1 MTKVATMNIVVLEQ
15 RSELT
20 MSNTENFEFKVDQLI
35 LTCQELKRDNL
46 ALKKRES
53 ALIAEKNQL
62 AKRNDITKRK
72 VENMISRLQA
82 LGSVS

>member
-1 MTKVATMNIVVLEQ
+1 MNIVVFEQ

-20 MSNTENFEFKVDQLI
+20 MSNTDNFESKVDQLI
-35 LTCQELKRDNL
+35 LACQELKRDNL

-53 ALIAEKNQL
+53 ALIAEKKQL

>member
-1 MTKVATMNIVVLEQ
+1 MNIVIFEQ
-15 RSELT
+15 KIELT
-20 MSNTENFEFKVDQLI
+20 MSHTENFESKVDQLI
-35 LTCQELKRDNL
+35 LACQELKRDNL

>member
-1 MTKVATMNIVVLEQ
+1 MNIVVFEQ

-20 MSNTENFEFKVDQLI
+20 MSNIDNFESKVDQLI
-35 LTCQELKRDNL
+35 LACQELKRDNL
-46 ALKKRES
+46 ELKKRES

>member
-1 MTKVATMNIVVLEQ
+1 
-15 RSELT
+15 
-20 MSNTENFEFKVDQLI
+20 MSNTDNFESKVDQLI
-35 LTCQELKRDNL
+35 LACQELKRDNL
-46 ALKKRES
+46 ALKNRES

>member
-1 MTKVATMNIVVLEQ
+1 
-15 RSELT
+15 
-20 MSNTENFEFKVDQLI
+20 MSNTDNFESKVDQLI
-35 LTCQELKRDNL
+35 LACQELKRDNL

-53 ALIAEKNQL
+53 ALIAEKIQL

>member
-1 MTKVATMNIVVLEQ
+1 MNIVVFEE

-20 MSNTENFEFKVDQLI
+20 MSNTDNFESKVDQLI
-35 LTCQELKRDNL
+35 LACQELKRDNL
-46 ALKKRES
+46 ALQKRES

>member
-1 MTKVATMNIVVLEQ
+1 MNIVVFEQ
-15 RSELT
+15 RSELP
-20 MSNTENFEFKVDQLI
+20 MSNTENFESKVDQLI

-62 AKRNDITKRK
+62 ARRNDITKRK

>member
-1 MTKVATMNIVVLEQ
+1 MNIVVVEQ

-20 MSNTENFEFKVDQLI
+20 MSNTENFESKVDQLI

-62 AKRNDITKRK
+62 TKRNDITKRK

>member
-1 MTKVATMNIVVLEQ
+1 MNIVVFEQ

-20 MSNTENFEFKVDQLI
+20 MSNTDNFESKVDQLI
-35 LTCQELKRDNL
+35 LASQELKRDNL

-72 VENMISRLQA
+72 VENMISRLQ
-82 LGSVS
+82 LSLIHI

>member
-1 MTKVATMNIVVLEQ
+1 MNIVVFEQ

-20 MSNTENFEFKVDQLI
+20 MSNTDNFESKVDQLI
-35 LTCQELKRDNL
+35 LACQELKRDNL

-62 AKRNDITKRK
+62 AKRADITKRK

>member
-1 MTKVATMNIVVLEQ
+1 
-15 RSELT
+15 
-20 MSNTENFEFKVDQLI
+20 MSNTDNFESKVDQLI
-35 LTCQELKRDNL
+35 LACQELKRDNL
-46 ALKKRES
+46 ALKKREN

>member
-1 MTKVATMNIVVLEQ
+1 MNIVVFEQ

-20 MSNTENFEFKVDQLI
+20 MSNTENFESKVDQLI
-35 LTCQELKRDNL
+35 LACQELKRDNL

-53 ALIAEKNQL
+53 ALIAEKSQL

>member
-1 MTKVATMNIVVLEQ
+1 MNIVVVEQ

-20 MSNTENFEFKVDQLI
+20 MSNTENFESKVDQLI

>member
-1 MTKVATMNIVVLEQ
+1 
-15 RSELT
+15 
-20 MSNTENFEFKVDQLI
+20 MSTTENFESKVDELI
-35 LTCQELKRDNL
+35 LACKELKRDNL
-46 ALKKRES
+46 VLKKRES

-82 LGSVS
+82 LGSIS

>member
-1 MTKVATMNIVVLEQ
+1 MNIVVLEQ

-20 MSNTENFEFKVDQLI
+20 MSNTKNFEFKVDQLI

>member
-1 MTKVATMNIVVLEQ
+1 
-15 RSELT
+15 
-20 MSNTENFEFKVDQLI
+20 MSNTDNFESKVDQLI
-35 LTCQELKRDNL
+35 LACQELKRDNL

-53 ALIAEKNQL
+53 ALIAEKKQL

>member
-1 MTKVATMNIVVLEQ
+1 MNIVVFEQ
-15 RSELT
+15 RNELT
-20 MSNTENFEFKVDQLI
+20 MSNTDNFESKVDQLI

>member
-1 MTKVATMNIVVLEQ
+1 MNIVVVEQ

-20 MSNTENFEFKVDQLI
+20 MSNTENFESKVDQLI

-53 ALIAEKNQL
+53 ALIAEKNKL

>member
-1 MTKVATMNIVVLEQ
+1 MNIVVVEQ

-20 MSNTENFEFKVDQLI
+20 MSNTENFESKVDQLI

-62 AKRNDITKRK
+62 AKRNDVTKRK

>member
-1 MTKVATMNIVVLEQ
+1 MNIVISEQ
-15 RSELT
+15 KSELT
-20 MSNTENFEFKVDQLI
+20 MSNTENFESKVDQLI
-35 LTCQELKRDNL
+35 LACQELKRDNL

-53 ALIAEKNQL
+53 ALIAEKSQL

>member
-1 MTKVATMNIVVLEQ
+1 MNIVVFEQ

-20 MSNTENFEFKVDQLI
+20 MSNTDNFESKVDQLI
-35 LTCQELKRDNL
+35 LACQELKKDNL
-46 ALKKRES
+46 ALKKREN

>member
-1 MTKVATMNIVVLEQ
+1 MNIVVFEQ

-20 MSNTENFEFKVDQLI
+20 MSNTDNFESKVDQLI
-35 LTCQELKRDNL
+35 LAFQVLKRDNL

>member
-1 MTKVATMNIVVLEQ
+1 MNIVVFEQ

-20 MSNTENFEFKVDQLI
+20 MSNTDNFESKVDQLI
-35 LTCQELKRDNL
+35 SACQELKRDNL

>member
-1 MTKVATMNIVVLEQ
+1 
-15 RSELT
+15 
-20 MSNTENFEFKVDQLI
+20 MSNTENFESKVDQLI
-35 LTCQELKRDNL
+35 LACQELKRDNL
-46 ALKKRES
+46 ALKKTET

>member
-1 MTKVATMNIVVLEQ
+1 MTKVATMNIVIVEQ

-20 MSNTENFEFKVDQLI
+20 MSNTDNFESKVDQLI
-35 LTCQELKRDNL
+35 LACQELKRDNL

>member
-1 MTKVATMNIVVLEQ
+1 MNIVVFEQ

-20 MSNTENFEFKVDQLI
+20 MSNNDNFESKVDQLI
-35 LTCQELKRDNL
+35 LACQELKRDNL

>member
-1 MTKVATMNIVVLEQ
+1 
-15 RSELT
+15 
-20 MSNTENFEFKVDQLI
+20 MSNTENFESKVDQLI
-35 LTCQELKRDNL
+35 SAWQELKRDNL

-62 AKRNDITKRK
+62 AKRNDITKLK

>member
-1 MTKVATMNIVVLEQ
+1 MNIVVFEQ

-20 MSNTENFEFKVDQLI
+20 MSNTENFESKVDQLI

-62 AKRNDITKRK
+62 TKRNDITKRK

>member
-1 MTKVATMNIVVLEQ
+1 MNIVVFEQ

-20 MSNTENFEFKVDQLI
+20 MSNTDNFESKVDQLI
-35 LTCQELKRDNL
+35 LAFQVLKRDNL

-62 AKRNDITKRK
+62 AKRNEITKRK

>member
-1 MTKVATMNIVVLEQ
+1 MNIVVFEES
-15 RSELT
+15 SELK
-20 MSNTENFEFKVDQLI
+20 MSNTDNFESKVDQLI
-35 LTCQELKRDNL
+35 LACQELKRDNL
-46 ALKKRES
+46 ALKKRER

-62 AKRNDITKRK
+62 TKRNDITKRK

>member
-1 MTKVATMNIVVLEQ
+1 
-15 RSELT
+15 
-20 MSNTENFEFKVDQLI
+20 MSNTDNFESKVDQLI
-35 LTCQELKRDNL
+35 LACQELKRDNL
-46 ALKKRES
+46 ALKKTET

>member
-1 MTKVATMNIVVLEQ
+1 MTKLATMNIVVFEQ

-20 MSNTENFEFKVDQLI
+20 MSNTENFESKVDQLI
-35 LTCQELKRDNL
+35 LACQELKRDNL

-53 ALIAEKNQL
+53 ALITEKNQL
-62 AKRNDITKRK
+62 AKRNDVTKRK

>member
-1 MTKVATMNIVVLEQ
+1 
-15 RSELT
+15 
-20 MSNTENFEFKVDQLI
+20 MSNTDNFESKVDQLI
-35 LTCQELKRDNL
+35 LACQELKRDNL
-46 ALKKRES
+46 ALKERES

-82 LGSVS
+82 LGSVN

>member
-1 MTKVATMNIVVLEQ
+1 
-15 RSELT
+15 
-20 MSNTENFEFKVDQLI
+20 MSNTDNFESKVDQLI
-35 LTCQELKRDNL
+35 LACQELKRDNL
-46 ALKKRES
+46 TLKKRES

-82 LGSVS
+82 LGSLS

>member
-1 MTKVATMNIVVLEQ
+1 MNIVIFEQ

-20 MSNTENFEFKVDQLI
+20 MSNTENFESKVDQLI
-35 LTCQELKRDNL
+35 LACQELKRDNL
-46 ALKKRES
+46 ALKKES

>member
-1 MTKVATMNIVVLEQ
+1 MNIVVFEQ

-20 MSNTENFEFKVDQLI
+20 MSNTDNFESKVDQLI
-35 LTCQELKRDNL
+35 LACQELKRDNL
-46 ALKKRES
+46 ALKKREG

>member
-1 MTKVATMNIVVLEQ
+1 MNIVVFEQ
-15 RSELT
+15 RSEIT
-20 MSNTENFEFKVDQLI
+20 MSNTENFESKVDQLI
-35 LTCQELKRDNL
+35 SACQELKRDNL
-46 ALKKRES
+46 ELKKRES

>member
-1 MTKVATMNIVVLEQ
+1 MNIVVFEQ

-20 MSNTENFEFKVDQLI
+20 MSNTDNFESKVDQLI
-35 LTCQELKRDNL
+35 LACQELKRDNL
-46 ALKKRES
+46 ALKKREI